1 MIKLT
6 ITQVQH
12 YSESMFRLRTDRP
25 ITFRFTAG
33 EFVMIRC
40 RETSVERAYSITS
53 GPGDDY
59 LEFLSIKVPN
69 GELTGELSRYEP
81 GDTLYMSERSTGTLT
96 LANIEL
102 GGDLWMLASG
112 TGVAPFISILRDPHT
127 YTSFDTIHLAW
138 SVRRRVDLNAYNNFI
153 ESMPV
158 DFIPIVTQD
167 PEWTGMNKRITTQ
180 LSAGTLIP
188 NLHANNKVMVC
199 GSMEFNTDIK
209 TMLKDW
215 GWTEGNKRTAGTF
228 VQEKAYVER

>member
-1 MIKLT
+1 M
-6 ITQVQH
+6 
-12 YSESMFRLRTDRP
+12 
-25 ITFRFTAG
+25 
-33 EFVMIRC
+33 
-40 RETSVERAYSITS
+40 
-53 GPGDDY
+53 
-59 LEFLSIKVPN
+59 N
-69 GELTGELSRYEP
+69 
-81 GDTLYMSERSTGTLT
+81 ERSTGTLT

-112 TGVAPFISILRDPHT
+112 TGVAPFISILRDPYT

-158 DFIPIVTQD
+158 DFMPIVTQD

-215 GWTEGNKRTAGTF
+215 GWTEGNKRIAGTF